1 VTNNS
6 LEPMASV
13 LERAHFPPV
22 GWGLSSVILGAIGI
36 VLFIVPI
43 IGISISVA
51 GFAIGLI
58 GIVVAFLGGRASL
71 RLSVAGIVL
80 SGCGLIIIWAIALAP
95 GGYFRPRA
103 VFPSLP
109 PAIERPYVP
118 PPAQLQMAWNSWHFP
133 SDPIT

>member
-6 LEPMASV
+6 HETTPAV

-22 GWGLSSVILGAIGI
+22 GLGLSSVILGAIGL
-36 VLFIVPI
+36 VLFVVPI

-51 GFAIGLI
+51 GFVLGMAGIIG
-58 GIVVAFLGGRASL
+58 AFLGGRASL
-71 RLSVAGIVL
+71 RLSVAGILL
-80 SGCGLIIIWAIALAP
+80 SGCGLVTTWAIALAP

-103 VFPSLP
+103 VFPSLQ

-118 PPAQLQMAWNSWHFP
+118 PPAAPQMARTSGHSP